1 MDRRKRV
8 VPDSPE
14 GLPVQRN
21 AFRLPGADAAPPRA
35 PALFPSS
42 KRAPALFPSSKATT
56 KKKAAA
62 PRPRAASPGG
72 SSSSEC
78 ELDAPVGPPPSRRRV
93 APAALARRRR
103 RAAAAPASALAAPAV
118 APRAAF
124 KGPSKAPATGGWCS
138 RPALAAHR
146 VAGQKAQAL
155 HQVSDNFVRLDLKR
169 KGTYRKR
176 AVKGRKGPRRGPA
189 YARDD
194 GDVGG
199 GSAPRAIDGGGGG
212 DAGRAAVDAMGDDG
226 ALDSAKAAL
235 EAAACDSDDSE
246 ALYQIHAPR
255 CASHSIPARCLKV
268 KKAKNGNKGRRFYCC
283 GRPRDDACD
292 FFAWADDHAPA
303 VRDRTSSEEWSIPEL
318 KAELRRRLLPYR
330 SDAKKAALLDALRR
344 DDADRLGRCGRRRRR
359 APAPDG
365 KKKKRAPKPRKKAP
379 PKKKAKRAKQAPA
392 AALAAAPD
400 AAPAA
405 PAEEPEI
412 DDDLD
417 SDESGDDADDESE
430 EDEAQEED
438 EEEAEED
445 EDEDEGESSSSSE
458 EELEAPAPVK
468 RRRVAAPAPAPA
480 APAAP
485 GGREAFAASWRALK
499 ASAGRTRRAG
509 VVYCAP
515 GCPGD
520 LGDAARGVDYV
531 TRAEARAAE
540 RAFDANGGD
549 SSSDGSDLEIVGGPA
564 ARRCALAPEDVLRS
578 VFGHEAFKPGQA
590 WAVDRCLRGVSSL
603 VVLPTGAGKSFCY
616 QLPACLL
623 EGVVVV
629 VSPLVALI
637 DEQVARLPPELPAV
651 ALSGRCGATLKQRLL
666 ALEDVA
672 KGRAKILFV
681 SPERLSTRALA
692 DVFHRDG
699 SAGANCSLL
708 VVDEAHCVSQWS
720 HNFRPAFLKVG
731 DTARRVLRPTATLA
745 LTATASPAVV
755 ADVCATLGLD
765 ARDAA
770 AGGAVR
776 VASWRRDNLDLVI
789 RKLPSHG
796 GDGAGSRRSSS
807 FGAEEGGGVAVRG
820 DASAAAAKR
829 KKAKAAGAAIVYTKT
844 QWEAERVAEHL
855 AARGVAARPYHAGLV
870 AGDRQKVARD
880 FARGAPSARVVVA
893 TVAFGMGVDKA
904 NVRLVVHHAMPPS
917 LERYVQEV
925 GRAGRDGADARCV
938 CLFDPFDARRAAALC
953 FSDGVE
959 KAQVR
964 ALLDAE
970 FPRCAAGEP
979 YASRWAALR
988 LDALSKRLDLRP
1000 ETLETLAALLEKAE
1014 SNTFSCNPKGRSPDG
1029 AYFRVRIS
1037 SRLARDPLLLALR
1050 KCKYDRGPK
1059 GDEEAANDD
1068 GREDSHLD
1076 GPFSISK
1083 AAALLGVPPWRA
1095 KSDLL
1100 RLKDACAVDL
1110 KLVDW
1115 ALQLELKGE
1124 LHSEGLVDCL
1134 YDELRRI
1141 ERASL
1146 AKLDVAYDAY
1156 AAACA
1161 PGDGDPSERLA
1172 AKIDAYFSSDAAVDA
1187 AAGGLGRRARS
1198 TRPRTD
1204 DDDLEVA
1211 PPPPPADSS
1220 DDDLEVAPPP

>member
-1 MDRRKRV
+1 MAADGISTLEGPVLLEYAATCNDPSGFEVRKH
-8 VPDSPE
+8 
-14 GLPVQRN
+14 
-21 AFRLPGADAAPPRA
+21 
-35 PALFPSS
+35 
-42 KRAPALFPSSKATT
+42 
-56 KKKAAA
+56 
-62 PRPRAASPGG
+62 
-72 SSSSEC
+72 
-78 ELDAPVGPPPSRRRV
+78 VGPV
-93 APAALARRRR
+93 
-103 RAAAAPASALAAPAV
+103 
-118 APRAAF
+118 
-124 KGPSKAPATGGWCS
+124 KAPATGGWCS

-146 VAGQKAQAL
+146 VVEAPPPRRRRARRAPRARRGAAPAPAAAAPAPSQAAWKPSVLSAEGAARAKAGREKAQAL

-176 AVKGRKGPRRGPA
+176 AVKGRKARGGPA

-199 GSAPRAIDGGGGG
+199 GSRRAIDGGGGG
-212 DAGRAAVDAMGDDG
+212 GDAGAAVDAMGDDG

-303 VRDRTSSEEWSIPEL
+303 VAATL
-318 KAELRRRLLPYR
+318 AAERRAWDESRATWLRRKAL
-330 SDAKKAALLDALRR
+330 SDSDEE
-344 DDADRLGRCGRRRRR
+344 
-359 APAPDG
+359 
-365 KKKKRAPKPRKKAP
+365 
-379 PKKKAKRAKQAPA
+379 
-392 AALAAAPD
+392 
-400 AAPAA
+400 
-405 PAEEPEI
+405 EEPEI

-445 EDEDEGESSSSSE
+445 GTRTR
-458 EELEAPAPVK
+458 AN
-468 RRRVAAPAPAPA
+468 RRRHGAA
-480 APAAP
+480 
-485 GGREAFAASWRALK
+485 RA
-499 ASAGRTRRAG
+499 
-509 VVYCAP
+509 
-515 GCPGD
+515 
-520 LGDAARGVDYV
+520 AARGD
-531 TRAEARAAE
+531 ARAH
-540 RAFDANGGD
+540 GD
-549 SSSDGSDLEIVGGPA
+549 
-564 ARRCALAPEDVLRS
+564 
-578 VFGHEAFKPGQA
+578 
-590 WAVDRCLRGVSSL
+590 GV
-603 VVLPTGAGKSFCY
+603 A
-616 QLPACLL
+616 
-623 EGVVVV
+623 
-629 VSPLVALI
+629 
-637 DEQVARLPPELPAV
+637 
-651 ALSGRCGATLKQRLL
+651 
-666 ALEDVA
+666 
-672 KGRAKILFV
+672 
-681 SPERLSTRALA
+681 
-692 DVFHRDG
+692 
-699 SAGANCSLL
+699 
-708 VVDEAHCVSQWS
+708 
-720 HNFRPAFLKVG
+720 
-731 DTARRVLRPTATLA
+731 
-745 LTATASPAVV
+745 AVV

-796 GDGAGSRRSSS
+796 GDGAKLEAL
-807 FGAEEGGGVAVRG
+807 FELLDVEEGGGVAVRG

-855 AARGVAARPYHAGLV
+855 AARGVAAPPYHAGLV

-938 CLFDPFDARRAAALC
+938 CLFDPLDARRAAALC

-1029 AYFRVRIS
+1029 AYFRVRDLS

-1187 AAGGLGRRARS
+1187 AAGGLRGVRAAFDEATDVDGVKQTARALLRDPRLRLPQP
-1198 TRPRTD
+1198 RPPAT
-1204 DDDLEVA
+1204 LVA
-1211 PPPPPADSS
+1211 PALLRDAAFLARVAAGLLSAVPSPAFPSKEWRDTPFWGRHSDAPFPRSSSS
-1220 DDDLEVAPPP
+1220 DDDLEVEPPP